1 MGVTQPQANLHLS
14 LQSELTPNTFSELQ
28 SQNTAEKTKHKSK
41 THAPSILG
49 SFLDAKPSS
58 LAVS

>member
-1 MGVTQPQANLHLS
+1 MQTQADLHLS
-14 LQSELTPNTFSELQ
+14 LQSKLTPNTFSELQ
-28 SQNTAEKTKHKSK
+28 SQNTAQKTKRKSK

-49 SFLDAKPSS
+49 LFLDAKPSS